1 MSATGSKKSSMTALV
16 VWLMFAKSLAFIVS
30 LALPLLLVR
39 RLSQAEFGS
48 YKQAFLLIGTA
59 VAILPFGFGMSTF
72 YFLPREDNPK
82 TKNQLIF
89 NVVLFNLVVGL
100 AAFLVLWTSSDL
112 FSRLFHDSHLVGL
125 EALIGS
131 VILFWLFSSFL
142 ETIAVANQE
151 AKVSTVFIL
160 GAQLSKA
167 LLLVGA
173 ATFFGTV
180 WSLIIAALIHAI
192 IQTVVLLWYLHVR
205 FKGFWFSFSWP
216 VLRTQ
221 ISYVLPYSLTALL
234 FTAQTDLHSYFVA
247 NHYNAATFAIYSV
260 GCMQLPLIGIL
271 SDSLASVMIPR
282 LSILQKENN
291 RHEIVRLMTG
301 VMRKLAFVHFPLYAF
316 LMVSGKEFIR
326 WLFTDAYVGSW
337 PIFAVNLTWIPFY
350 VIMLDPIVRAYAEQR
365 YFLMRL
371 RLALFAILVPAL
383 WFAVVKFGPIGAI
396 AVVLCINLVEHLLVT
411 IRSAKLIGF
420 GRRDV
425 HMLADVGKLAAA
437 AIVGALGA
445 LMAKPFVGSFK
456 PLYVLA
462 ISGTVFLIFYI
473 SAVLLLR
480 IPTAGE
486 REDLL
491 RKIGGLERLMF
502 WRRAAQPLAGS

>member
-1 MSATGSKKSSMTALV
+1 LSGTGSKKSSMTALV

-39 RLSQAEFGS
+39 KLSQAEFGS
-48 YKQAFLLIGTA
+48 YKQAFLVIGTA
-59 VAILPFGFGMSTF
+59 VAILPLGFCTSAF

-82 TKNQLIF
+82 TKNQIIF
-89 NVVLFNLVVGL
+89 NIVLFNLVVGL
-100 AAFLVLWTSSDL
+100 LAFLVLWISSGL
-112 FSRLFHDSHLVGL
+112 FSRLFHDSKLEGF

-151 AKVSTVFIL
+151 ARVSTVFIL

-167 LLLVGA
+167 LLLLGA
-173 ATFFGTV
+173 AIFFGTV
-180 WSLIIAALIHAI
+180 SSLIIAALIHAI
-192 IQTVVLLWYLHVR
+192 IQTVVLLWYLQIR

-216 VLRTQ
+216 VLRSQ
-221 ISYVLPYSLTALL
+221 ISYVLPYSITALL
-234 FTAQTDLHSYFVA
+234 FTAQTDLHNYFVA
-247 NHYNAATFAIYSV
+247 NRYNAATFAIYSV
-260 GCMQLPLIGIL
+260 GCMQLPMIGIL
-271 SDSLASVMIPR
+271 SESLASVMIPR

-291 RHEIVRLMTG
+291 RREIVRLMTQ
-301 VMRKLAFVHFPLYAF
+301 VMRKLAFVHFALYAF

-365 YFLMRL
+365 YFLLKL
-371 RLALFAILVPAL
+371 RLTLFAILVPGL
-383 WFAVVKFGPIGAI
+383 WFAVAKFGPIGAI
-396 AVVLCINLVEHLLVT
+396 AVVVSTNLIEHLLVT
-411 IRSAKLIGF
+411 VRSAKIIGF
-420 GRRDV
+420 ERRDI
-425 HMLADVGKLAAA
+425 HLLRDVSKLAVAA
-437 AIVGALGA
+437 VVAAFGALTI
-445 LMAKPFVGSFK
+445 KPFVGSFK

-462 ISGTVFLIFYI
+462 ISGTVFVILYI

-480 IPTAGE
+480 IPTADE
-486 REDLL
+486 RQDVL
-491 RKIGGLERLMF
+491 RKIVGLERVMF
-502 WRRAAQPLAGS
+502 WRGPVQRVVES